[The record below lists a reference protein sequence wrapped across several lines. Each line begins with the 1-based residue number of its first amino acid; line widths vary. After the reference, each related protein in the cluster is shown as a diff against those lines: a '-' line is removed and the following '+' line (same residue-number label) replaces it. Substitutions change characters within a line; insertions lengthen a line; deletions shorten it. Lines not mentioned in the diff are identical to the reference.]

1 MSRGD
6 SILKCKLLCKI
17 FSSIKSWVIKHEFLA
32 WTFASVLFAF
42 VIHCLFSKDAPT
54 EWLGAEWTAGEI
66 LTYTSTVALGLLA
79 LWQNKRFKKANDE
92 AQERMEELTKY
103 ANEISLKSQLI
114 DIESKHIENVKV
126 ALDKFYVACD
136 MEEVTFLFSEYYDN
150 EYLRKAAFRRK
161 GSEADQAFLNLMDI
175 ISADRAVDVNE
186 IRISAYLFYSAA
198 KAVLGTLIKEN
209 EPDSITLKNQLDNSH
224 KNKENF
230 IKDREIYMYY
240 KEKAYNQLV
249 YEDLT
254 LSEIKKIYSINNIP
268 KTCKN
273 DKSNK

>member
-1 MSRGD
+1 MKEK
-6 SILKCKLLCKI
+6 LKKT
-17 FSSIKSWVIKHEFLA
+17 FSSIKSWIIKHEFLS

-42 VIHCLFSKDAPT
+42 VIHCLFSKEAPT

-103 ANEISLKSQLI
+103 ANEISLKNQLI
-114 DIESKHIENVKV
+114 DIESNHIENVRA

-136 MEEVTFLFSEYYDN
+136 MEEVTFLFSEYYDDDH
-150 EYLRKAAFRRK
+150 LRKAAFRKK
-161 GSEADQAFLNLMDI
+161 GSEADQAFFNLIDI
-175 ISADRAVDVNE
+175 ISVDRAVDVNE
-186 IRISAYLFYSAA
+186 IRMSAYLFYSAA
-198 KAVLGTLIKEN
+198 KTVLETLIKEN
-209 EPDSITLKNQLDNSH
+209 NPDSTALKSQLDNSH

-230 IKDREIYMYY
+230 IKDRERYMYY
-240 KEKAYNQLV
+240 EEKAYNQLV
-249 YEDLT
+249 FEDLT

-268 KTCKN
+268 KTCKT
-273 DKSNK
+273 DKNNK